1 MLIFKA
7 PAEDLSK
14 MLFERGKD
22 PRGVLRFA
30 LPLSTPEF
38 EGNVKEIQSVGGTR
52 SFLVDTSSVYLHP
65 EYLAPPDQISS
76 MKMEFPAVSPKFQ
89 GKKYEVAYG
98 IEFRK
103 GVIHGSGITKL
114 DLKKK
119 KFVKQWEDGTCYVSE
134 PLFVPKPGSADDT
147 DGVLVF
153 TCLNPDQ
160 TNPWT
165 SLVVLSHD
173 LDEIGRVKFQ
183 GVASPASFHGAW
195 MPHT

>member
-1 MLIFKA
+1 
-7 PAEDLSK
+7 

-22 PRGVLRFA
+22 PRAVLRFA

-38 EGNVKEIQSVGGTR
+38 EGNVKEIQSMGGAR

-119 KFVKQWEDGTCYVSE
+119 KLVKALTVTLKPRS
-134 PLFVPKPGSADDT
+134 LFS
-147 DGVLVF
+147 
-153 TCLNPDQ
+153 LN
-160 TNPWT
+160 
-165 SLVVLSHD
+165 SLVQLQ
-173 LDEIGRVKFQ
+173 LELLMR
-183 GVASPASFHGAW
+183 
-195 MPHT
+195 T